1 MSSHLRAMGRSI
13 MRRHK
18 VLPSKRKRAGIP
30 FRQWTKIILQ
40 ALEKRAKQTPEP
52 SSVTEQLKNEE
63 AKGE

>member
-1 MSSHLRAMGRSI
+1 MSSHLRTMGRRI

-18 VLPSKRKRAGIP
+18 VLPSKRKRHGIP
-30 FRQWTKIILQ
+30 FRKWVKIVLQ
-40 ALEKRAKQTPEP
+40 AMEQRKAKL